1 MSRLVAGSL
10 ILGLGGGGML
20 PVWSSLLAQVYG
32 VLNYGRVMGLMAP
45 VLLPFNLL
53 TPPLAGWVRDI
64 SGSYDLAFMG
74 FVLLLLLAVAM
85 IPLIERSGSTSR
97 RASAAEE

>member
-1 MSRLVAGSL
+1 
-10 ILGLGGGGML
+10 ML

-53 TPPLAGWVRDI
+53 TPLLAGWIRDV
-64 SGSYDLAFMG
+64 SGSYHVAFVG
-74 FVLLLLLAVAM
+74 FVVMLLLAIAM
-85 IPLIERSGSTSR
+85 LPLIERSGAGAAPAK
-97 RASAAEE
+97 RASVTG